1 MPLAPTVPAP
11 FLARRAA
18 PARVAA
24 ALLALLLLTGAAWAQ
39 PVGDAAPLA
48 HPDWRTWVDP
58 AYGFALEL
66 PPSHRLSRSATEW
79 YVHGMLDEQ
88 EPLVPD
94 VNLSFRA
101 GRSAEQLLERYGDAD
116 EVEELG
122 FGPGTR
128 GLRVVSARRAPSGAP
143 YLVDA
148 YLIEAPDGSGTFR
161 IGRYE
166 GFDWAPFEAVARSFR
181 FVRETGDP
189 LP

>member
-1 MPLAPTVPAP
+1 MPLEPTVETPILP
-11 FLARRAA
+11 PRGV
-18 PARVAA
+18 PARIAA
-24 ALLALLLLTGAAWAQ
+24 ALLALLLLAGAAWAQ
-39 PVGDAAPLA
+39 PTGDTGRLAP
-48 HPDWRTWVDP
+48 PDWRTWVDP

-79 YVHGMLDEQ
+79 YVHGMRDEQ

-94 VNLSFRA
+94 VSLSFRA
-101 GRSAEQLLERYGDAD
+101 GRSAEELLERYGDAD
-116 EVEELG
+116 EVEELAL
-122 FGPGTR
+122 GPGTR
-128 GLRVVSARRAPSGAP
+128 GLRIASALRSPSGTP

-148 YLIEAPDGSGTFR
+148 YLVEAPDGSGTFR
-161 IGRYE
+161 ISRYE